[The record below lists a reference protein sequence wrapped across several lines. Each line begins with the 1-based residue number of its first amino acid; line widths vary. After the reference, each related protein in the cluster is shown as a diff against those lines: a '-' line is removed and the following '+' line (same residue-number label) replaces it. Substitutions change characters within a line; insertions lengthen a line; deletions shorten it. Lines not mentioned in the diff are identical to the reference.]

1 MVRRIDI
8 ESGARQ
14 PVKTAKTAAALLAAA
29 CILGA
34 AHVALG
40 QSEPARTPTE
50 SAVLDAIRKNPEIV
64 REALIELQRRDEAK
78 KADLQREAVAWAG
91 DRLTDPATTHFA
103 GNPDGDVTLVEF
115 VDYNCGFCK
124 RALGDVEA
132 LAKADPKLRIAI
144 KELPVLGPD
153 SVAASRISLAAR
165 EQIKGGAYHEFHAAL
180 LATRGKVDAAKAI
193 EVAQKFG
200 ADPQKL
206 ASDAQSP
213 RISAI
218 LDNTSRIAERLQING
233 TPAFVIGGEV
243 VSGAVGVAP
252 LAKRI
257 QDTRKCGKSDCGA

>member
-1 MVRRIDI
+1 MKI
-8 ESGARQ
+8 
-14 PVKTAKTAAALLAAA
+14 AKTAAALVAAT

-34 AHVALG
+34 AHVAMG
-40 QSEPARTPTE
+40 QSEGQTPSE
-50 SAVLDAIRKNPEIV
+50 KAVLEAIRKNPEIV

-78 KADLQREAVAWAG
+78 KAGLQREAVAWAG
-91 DRLTDPATTHFA
+91 ERLTDPATTHFA

-124 RALGDVEA
+124 RALSDVEA

-165 EQIKGGAYHEFHAAL
+165 EQIKGEAYHQFHVAL

-193 EVAQKFG
+193 EVAERFG
-200 ADPQKL
+200 ANADKL
-206 ASDAQSP
+206 RSDAQSP

-243 VSGAVGVAP
+243 VPGAVGAAP

-257 QDTRKCGKSDCGA
+257 EATRKCGKSDCDA